1 MEKSYTIADLGYCT
15 VEQNEPE
22 YINNYKSI
30 ERDRKN
36 QRKKEDRQATI
47 GAYVGCFFAIGI
59 FALMLT
65 SYFLIGYIN

>member
-15 VEQNEPE
+15 VEQGNPI
-22 YINNYKSI
+22 YMDNLKAM
-30 ERDRKN
+30 ERERKN

-47 GAYVGCFFAIGI
+47 GAYLGCFLAFGI